1 VTDDGSR
8 TIQLVIHGHFYQ
20 PPREDPWT
28 GEVPVQPSAAPF
40 HDWNERITAECYR
53 PNTVVGVA
61 GDDGDDGDDGD
72 FVVNLFEHLS
82 FNVGPTLLSWLE
94 PRHPEVYRRILA
106 ADRAAGRAIAQG
118 YGHAILPLCNE
129 RDLRTQV
136 RWGIVDFRHRFVR
149 EPAGMWLPETAVSD
163 AVLTVLA
170 EEGIRFTILAPGQ
183 IAAVRPLG
191 GSDDAW
197 HQHGIAPHEG
207 LGPIDAGDPDPEPL
221 DVTRALRWC
230 HPSDPTLGVDLVVY
244 DGALAHALAFARP
257 TSENIIDAALAHTT
271 GAGGLVAAA
280 TDGETF
286 GHHHQGA
293 EHDVAHALTL
303 GARVKGIATP
313 RLVDLL
319 ASEPPAQEARV
330 RTSAWSCAHGV
341 GRWMTDCGCQTGGDE
356 DWSQAWRA
364 PLRAAFDLLR
374 DWGIEVMDRRG
385 TELLHDPWT
394 ARDAYLGFLLGA
406 VSWDAFAAEH
416 VIGDHHEAGLLLDA
430 QRNALLMYT
439 SCGWFFNDIAG
450 IETVQV
456 LRYAA
461 RAIDLYEQLG
471 ETPPTDAFLEVLAEA
486 RSNDPAAGDGRQL
499 WFDEVLPADR
509 AETR

>member
-1 VTDDGSR
+1 MTASVA
-8 TIQLVIHGHFYQ
+8 LVLHGHFYQ

-28 GEVPVQPSAAPF
+28 GEVPVQPTAAPF
-40 HDWNERITAECYR
+40 HDWNERITAECYG
-53 PNTVVGVA
+53 PNTTVGVA
-61 GDDGDDGDDGD
+61 SPHGD

-94 PRHPEVYRRILA
+94 PRHPDVYGRILE
-106 ADRAAGRAIAQG
+106 ADRTSGRAIAQG

-136 RWGIVDFRHRFVR
+136 RWGIVDFRHRFGR
-149 EPAGMWLPETAVSD
+149 PPHGMWLPETAVSD
-163 AVLTVLA
+163 AVLAVLA

-183 IAAVRPLG
+183 IEAVRPLG
-191 GSDDAW
+191 SDDEAW
-197 HQHGIAPHEG
+197 VEHGMAAHEG
-207 LGPIDAGDPDPEPL
+207 LGPVDAADDPEPAPL
-221 DVTRALRWC
+221 EITRAVRWC
-230 HPSDPTLGVDLVVY
+230 HPSQPHLGVELVVY
-244 DGALAHALAFARP
+244 DGALAHALAFSRP
-257 TSENIIDAALAHTT
+257 SSEDIVAAALAHVG
-271 GAGGLVAAA
+271 GAGSLVAAA

-286 GHHHQGA
+286 GHHHKGA
-293 EHDVAHALTL
+293 EHDVAHALTV
-303 GARVKGIATP
+303 GAPHARVATP

-319 ASEPPAQEARV
+319 DDEPATHEARV

-341 GRWMTDCGCQTGGDE
+341 GRWMTDCGCRTGGDE
-356 DWSQAWRA
+356 GWTQTWRA

-374 DWGIEVMDRRG
+374 DWGAEVFERRG
-385 TELLHDPWT
+385 AELLRDAWV

-406 VSWDAFAAEH
+406 VSWEEFAAQH
-416 VIGDHHEAGLLLDA
+416 VAGDPHHAGLLLDA

-439 SCGWFFNDIAG
+439 SCGWFFNDLAG

-471 ETPPTDAFLEVLAEA
+471 EAPPVDDFLKVLAQA
-486 RSNDPAAGDGRQL
+486 VSNDPAVGDGRAL
-499 WFDEVLPADR
+499 WFAEVLPR
-509 AETR
+509 